1 MEMEASIGLY
11 LDNSISYSIIDV
23 PESVCGLLEVSC
35 IYKQQRYEL
44 YDPLHRLK
52 AIYYLVFWCLSV
64 RTFFFI
70 RYQKAFSSSS
80 SPSFSILEN
89 TAGSLS
95 VFVIQV
101 PKRYFDK
108 SWMISKQFYYFFTNL
123 TVQRNVV
130 RSNNQGSF
138 RADYRWH
145 YEIFPILSK

>member
-11 LDNSISYSIIDV
+11 LNNSRSYSIIDV

-64 RTFFFI
+64 RTFFFSAI
-70 RYQKAFSSSS
+70 KKFFL
-80 SPSFSILEN
+80 PHHFLLSFSILEN

-101 PKRYFDK
+101 P
-108 SWMISKQFYYFFTNL
+108 
-123 TVQRNVV
+123 
-130 RSNNQGSF
+130 
-138 RADYRWH
+138 
-145 YEIFPILSK
+145 